1 MIGLILMAL
10 AAPSMAPEVAATV
23 RYDSIAYRTVKN
35 GPAGRCQL
43 ALVPRGDGK
52 ISAYATAADGHQRI
66 IYFQKGEAKF
76 SNAGG
81 RIEVD
86 RNGDTMIIRV
96 GAAEVY
102 EVPDRLVA
110 GD

>member
-10 AAPSMAPEVAATV
+10 AAPAMDPAVAATV
-23 RYDSIAYRTVKN
+23 RYDSIDCRTLKD
-35 GPAGRCQL
+35 GPTGRCQL

-66 IYFQKGEAKF
+66 IYFQNGVAKF
-76 SNAGG
+76 TDAGG
-81 RIEVD
+81 RLAVD